1 MRPRSR
7 YVIWGEGFQLSCSPT
22 CSSSTTAYQAARYR
36 TGQVQGWGWGSLSHG
51 NLWSDMVA
59 ILTSRV
65 VLGKEVF
72 SCLRCRC
79 TLIRQQL
86 LSMLGSLRD
95 IPRLSGPSLID
106 PSMLE
111 LRPMPVV

>member
-7 YVIWGEGFQLSCSPT
+7 YVIWGEGFQLRCSPT
-22 CSSSTTAYQAARYR
+22 CSNSTTVFQVSRYR
-36 TGQVQGWGWGSLSHG
+36 TGQVEAWGWGSLSHG
-51 NLWSDMVA
+51 NLSSDMVA

-65 VLGKEVF
+65 VLGKEMF

-86 LSMLGSLRD
+86 LSMPGSLRD
-95 IPRLSGPSLID
+95 IPRLYGPSPID

-111 LRPMPVV
+111 LRHMPVV

>member
-22 CSSSTTAYQAARYR
+22 CSNSTTVLQASRYR

-51 NLWSDMVA
+51 NLSSDMVD
-59 ILTSRV
+59 ILTYRV

-79 TLIRQQL
+79 TLILQPI
-86 LSMLGSLRD
+86 LSMPASLRD
-95 IPRLSGPSLID
+95 IPRLSGP
-106 PSMLE
+106 
-111 LRPMPVV
+111 

>member
-7 YVIWGEGFQLSCSPT
+7 YVIWGEGFQLRCSPT
-22 CSSSTTAYQAARYR
+22 CSNSTTGFQASRYR
-36 TGQVQGWGWGSLSHG
+36 RGQVQGWGWGSLSHG
-51 NLWSDMVA
+51 NLSSDMVA

-65 VLGKEVF
+65 VLGKEVY

-86 LSMLGSLRD
+86 LSMPGNLCD

-106 PSMLE
+106 PSMLD
-111 LRPMPVV
+111 LRYDPVV

>member
-7 YVIWGEGFQLSCSPT
+7 SVIWEEGFQLSCSHT
-22 CSSSTTAYQAARYR
+22 CPSRTAAYQAARYR
-36 TGQVQGWGWGSLSHG
+36 TGRAQAWGWGSLSHG

-59 ILTSRV
+59 ILTQRV
-65 VLGKEVF
+65 ALGKEVF

-86 LSMLGSLRD
+86 LSMPGSLCD
-95 IPRLSGPSLID
+95 IPRLCGPSLSD